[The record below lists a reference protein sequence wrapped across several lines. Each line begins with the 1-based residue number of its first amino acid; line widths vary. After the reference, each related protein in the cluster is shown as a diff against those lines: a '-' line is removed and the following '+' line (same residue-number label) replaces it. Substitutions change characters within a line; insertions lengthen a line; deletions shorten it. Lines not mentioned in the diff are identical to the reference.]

1 MLSLNLEARTPKMQ
15 QYVNVQIIMHDQGR
29 SKEKKY
35 P

>member
-29 SKEKKY
+29 S
-35 P
+35 